1 MRLAAIRQWG
11 IRFTSY
17 VIAAHLAFFSRD
29 VPWRP
34 KLAVIG
40 IIIGA
45 PIVERMLSDTVST
58 DVPGLILRFGSIIGA
73 IATMHKLTPP
83 KLMSGFRS
91 RASGPVIQSYVSAY
105 FECLAVLA
113 VLLILFATW
122 WAVTE

>member
-17 VIAAHLAFFSRD
+17 VIAADLAFFSRD

-45 PIVERMLSDTVST
+45 PIVGRMLGETVT
-58 DVPGLILRFGSIIGA
+58 DALGPILNFACLGGA

-83 KLMSGFRS
+83 KLMSGFRA

-105 FECLAVLA
+105 FECIAVVA
-113 VLLILFATW
+113 VIFMLFATW
-122 WAVTE
+122 WWAVTE